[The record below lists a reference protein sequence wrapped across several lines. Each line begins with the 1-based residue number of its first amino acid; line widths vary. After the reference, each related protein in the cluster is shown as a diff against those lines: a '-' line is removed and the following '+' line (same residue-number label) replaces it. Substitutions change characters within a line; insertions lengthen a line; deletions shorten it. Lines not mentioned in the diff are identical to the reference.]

1 MQFRT
6 TGLLL
11 LGAMAL
17 PASGAAHTTHA
28 PSAITRTVNAATKL
42 PTVTD
47 VPLHFKAVSITLQ
60 PDERSSV
67 SAANGILYQMSGSTE
82 VALDGEAKMLNAG
95 EGLFI
100 AGGKTAALT
109 AGSGGPSAFLHFF
122 LVPAVDLGRPV
133 ETAPAAVRE
142 LYRTATPIPDLK
154 PGGYDLNL
162 TRVTFPAQ
170 MPSNPPHHRS
180 GAALYYI
187 ISGTGANTVDGKT
200 EARGPGSLIY
210 EPYALVHQW
219 GNPGNEPL
227 IFLAFNINPEG
238 VAAVLP
244 GAPANKQ

>member
-6 TGLLL
+6 TGKLL

-17 PASGAAHTTHA
+17 AASAVAQPTQA
-28 PSAITRTVNAATKL
+28 PPAITRTVLAASKL
-42 PTVTD
+42 PTVTE
-47 VPLHFKAVSITLQ
+47 VPLHFKAVSVTL
-60 PDERSSV
+60 PAGETTSV
-67 SAANGILYQMSGSTE
+67 STAIGILYQISGSTE
-82 VALDGEAKMLNAG
+82 VSFGGETKMLSAG

-100 AGGKTAALT
+100 AGGKTAVLQ
-109 AGSGGPSAFLHFF
+109 AGSGGSSSFLQFF
-122 LVPAVDLGRPV
+122 LAPAADLDRPV
-133 ETAPAAVRE
+133 ETAPAAVKE
-142 LYRTATPIPDLK
+142 LYRTAAPIPDLK

-162 TRVTFPAQ
+162 TRVAFPPQ

-187 ISGTGANTVDGKT
+187 ISGTGTNTIDGKT
-200 EARGPGSLIY
+200 TVKGPGSLIY
-210 EPYALVHQW
+210 EPYGLVHQW

-244 GAPANKQ
+244 DAPAKTQ